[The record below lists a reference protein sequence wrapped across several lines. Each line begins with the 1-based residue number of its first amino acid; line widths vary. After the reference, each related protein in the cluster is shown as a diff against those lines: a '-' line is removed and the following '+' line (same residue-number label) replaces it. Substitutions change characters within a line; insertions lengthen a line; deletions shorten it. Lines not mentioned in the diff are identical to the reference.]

1 MDALAHRKVRI
12 AFVVVGTLLISYLL
26 LLLLLTYVNQNQLR
40 HYQQQQFTH
49 RIESYARELELLLV
63 SSRVSLESLT
73 QETAVHN
80 YLSQRAL
87 RLSLNYRL
95 VDSPEPLVQRLQ
107 QAKVWRVSELLV
119 FKQLFL
125 VDGEQVI
132 ATSEATVPPLLVRRQ
147 WQQQPSA
154 TFIAATPSQ
163 GLWQRIDIRHPDQ
176 QGAEL
181 YAQLMPSTLM
191 ALLQSQESIEHGSR
205 ITLMDSHQQWVIWNS
220 LADADSHAALYS
232 QRIPVADSTLWI
244 EGHFSPPSNGVLI
257 SSHWFLMAISLLGVG
272 MTVGFGLL
280 LSSCKRNL
288 VLTTQL
294 STGMQQRQQLA
305 EQNQQLAQEI
315 ALRQQSER
323 DLAYQAH
330 YDSLTGLIN
339 RVRGQQLLQ
348 QTLERAQHLAD
359 SVLLLLFDLDNFKHI
374 NDARGHQMG
383 DKLLIQCSERLQNM
397 VLTGATLARFGGDV
411 FFCVVPHLTHS
422 EDAEWWA
429 QQILQCFDVPFT
441 IDNHD
446 FFVSTSIGMA
456 LYPQD
461 GQNAAELLQRA
472 DVAMN
477 QVKMRGRNGYHFY
490 EQRLDVQLQR
500 RILLDNKLR
509 QALANQT
516 LEVYYQPIMD
526 LQQQR
531 LMGAE
536 ALARW
541 FDPELGEI
549 SPVEFIP
556 LAERNGLIGQLGEQ
570 VLVKSCH
577 AAAQWQI
584 YGPLTVSVNVSSAQF
599 KHYDDLAAGI
609 SQCLQQSGLLPQRL
623 IIELTESVLVGNIDE
638 LVVQLRQLV
647 EMGLSLAIDDFGT
660 GYSSLSY
667 LQQFPF
673 VELKI
678 DRSFLTPIQE
688 NGAHSE
694 LVRAILAMA
703 HTLGMTVVT
712 EGIEQTWQAELLTQL
727 GCQLGQGYLYGKAMP
742 EADFMALVQKLMA
755 SSRALAS
762 PCMAN

>member
-1 MDALAHRKVRI
+1 MDVLAHRKVRI
-12 AFVVVGTLLISYLL
+12 AFVIVGTLLISYLL

-49 RIESYARELELLLV
+49 RLESYARELELLLV

-95 VDSPEPLVQRLQ
+95 VDSPESLVHRLQ
-107 QAKVWRVSELLV
+107 QAKVWRVSELPV

-125 VDGEQVI
+125 VDGEQLI
-132 ATSEATVPPLLVRRQ
+132 AASETAVPPLSVRQQ
-147 WQQQPSA
+147 WQQQSSA
-154 TFIAATPSQ
+154 TFMTTMPSQ
-163 GLWQRIDIRHPDQ
+163 GLWQRIDISHPDQ

-191 ALLQSQESIEHGSR
+191 ALLQSNESVEHGSR
-205 ITLMDSHQQWVIWNS
+205 ITLMDSQQQWVIWDS
-220 LADADSHAALYS
+220 LAEEDGRARSPLYS
-232 QRIPVADSTLWI
+232 QRVPVADSALWI
-244 EGHFSPPSNGVLI
+244 EGHFSPPNNGVLI

-305 EQNQQLAQEI
+305 EQNQQLEQEI
-315 ALRQQSER
+315 MLRQQSER

-397 VLTGATLARFGGDV
+397 VLTGGTLARFGGDV

-429 QQILQCFDVPFT
+429 QQILQCFEVPFT

-461 GQNAAELLQRA
+461 GKNAAELLQRA

-477 QVKMRGRNGYHFY
+477 QVKRRGRNGYHFY

-556 LAERNGLIGQLGEQ
+556 LAERNGLIGQLGAQ
-570 VLVKSCH
+570 ILAKSCQ
-577 AAAQWQI
+577 AAAQWQA
-584 YGPLTVSVNVSSAQF
+584 YAPLSVSVNVSSAQF
-599 KHYDDLAAGI
+599 KHYDDLAADI
-609 SQCLQQSGLLPQRL
+609 RQCLQQSGLPARRL

-638 LVVQLRQLV
+638 LVMQLRSLV

-688 NGAHSE
+688 DGAHSE

-703 HTLGMTVVT
+703 HTLGMAVVT

-742 EADFMALVQKLMA
+742 EANFMALVQKLTA
-755 SSRALAS
+755 PPKALAS
-762 PCMAN
+762 VLR